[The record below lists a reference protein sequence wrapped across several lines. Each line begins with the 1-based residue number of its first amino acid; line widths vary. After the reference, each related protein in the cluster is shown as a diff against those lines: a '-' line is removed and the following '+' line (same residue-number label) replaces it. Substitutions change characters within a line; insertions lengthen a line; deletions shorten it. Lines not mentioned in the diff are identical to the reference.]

1 MIFFS
6 FGKESLILMTEP
18 QFKKFIEKLEE
29 IRHLINMNDSSS
41 GVSSLARDVDSI
53 KNDIAEIRTIL
64 REKSESEA

>member
-1 MIFFS
+1 
-6 FGKESLILMTEP
+6 MTEP
-18 QFKKFIEKLEE
+18 QFKKLIEKLEE
-29 IRHLINMNDSSS
+29 IRHHLNMNDSSS